1 MPADGPMTR
10 IAVQHYKYAATL
22 FIYISG
28 RIDQALSAG
37 FLVNDFAWES
47 LRRLGEVLCKLE
59 PYLFDPRTRHLSSDL
74 ECLFMVTDKSGRGR
88 PAVAKRQHLQLADRH
103 ECKESWGK
111 LTLHSPC
118 CDRKGGCDCRETTRR
133 EPRKLIKYL
142 QNLPFDSRWE
152 DFFDLALLEERLYS
166 PD

>member
-10 IAVQHYKYAATL
+10 IAVQHYTYAANL

-28 RIDQALSAG
+28 QIDQALSAG
-37 FLVNDFAWES
+37 FLIDDFGWES
-47 LRRLGEVLCKLE
+47 LRQLGEVLCKLE
-59 PYLFDPRTRHLSSDL
+59 TCLFGSLPRSSASDV
-74 ECLFMVTDKSGRGR
+74 ECLFMVTGKSRRGR
-88 PAVAKRQHLQLADRH
+88 PATAMRRYLRLADRH

-142 QNLPFDSRWE
+142 KDLPCDSRWVN
-152 DFFDLALLEERLYS
+152 FLDLALVVERLYS
-166 PD
+166 HD